1 MDTHPRS
8 VPRERPAD
16 PESALEAAS
25 PAAAAPDAVVREA
38 MSPEAVRAR
47 DQVFADK
54 RGKIEDFDFG
64 RDTAAVFDDML
75 DRSVPHYRV
84 IQEMVAE
91 LACDFAQPGT
101 AVVDLGC
108 STATSIVALDRLIP
122 PDLDVRFI
130 GVDSSEEMLA
140 KARIKL
146 DERKVRRPVE
156 LLCADLNKELPL
168 KGVSV
173 ALLVLTLQFVRPLQ
187 RERLLHDVR
196 RGLVDGGCVIMVEKV
211 LGDTPLFN
219 RLWIDHY
226 YKLKERNGYTRLEIA
241 QKREALENVLI
252 PYRLDENRELL
263 ARCGFSQADTFF
275 KWYNFCGIVAST

>member
-1 MDTHPRS
+1 MDTQPRS
-8 VPRERPAD
+8 VP
-16 PESALEAAS
+16 S
-25 PAAAAPDAVVREA
+25 PKARDVVREA
-38 MSPEAVRAR
+38 MSPEAAR
-47 DQVFADK
+47 DQVFAEK
-54 RGKIEDFDFG
+54 KGKIEDFDFG

-122 PDLDVRFI
+122 ADLDVRFI

-140 KARIKL
+140 KARVKL

-156 LLCADLNKELPL
+156 LLCADLNKSLPL
-168 KGVSV
+168 EGVSV